1 MRDPICNRGN
11 SSWMPEMLHNVQKEM
26 DAESELKL
34 EIIRQSSTMGER
46 TKNLRRKKV
55 NYERIKFVIKTS

>member
-1 MRDPICNRGN
+1 
-11 SSWMPEMLHNVQKEM
+11 MPERLHNVQKEM

-34 EIIRQSSTMGER
+34 EIIRQASVMGER

-55 NYERIKFVIKTS
+55 NYERIKFGIKTS